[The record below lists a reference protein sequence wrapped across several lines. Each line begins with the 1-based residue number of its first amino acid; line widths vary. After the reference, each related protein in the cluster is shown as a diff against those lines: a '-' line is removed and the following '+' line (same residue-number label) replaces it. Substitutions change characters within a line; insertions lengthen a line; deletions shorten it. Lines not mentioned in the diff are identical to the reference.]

1 MKTVNFLGD
10 TQNVIRGFP
19 GSVKT
24 KLGGQLYLVQIG
36 ADPDDWKPMPSIGKG
51 VREIRIRD
59 IGGAYR
65 VIYATNVGPEV
76 IVLNA
81 FVKKTQATPKREI
94 ELARKRLREWK

>member
-1 MKTVNFLGD
+1 MKTVNFQGD

-24 KLGGQLYLVQIG
+24 KLGGQFYLVQIG

-65 VIYATNVGPEV
+65 VIYVTNVGPEV

>member
-10 TQNVIRGFP
+10 TRSVIRGFP

-24 KLGGQLYLVQIG
+24 KLGGQIFLVQIG
-36 ADPDDWKPMPSIGKG
+36 ADPDDWKPMPSIGMG

-65 VIYATNVGPEV
+65 VIYVTNLGPQV
-76 IVLNA
+76 VVLNA

-94 ELARKRLREWK
+94 ELARRRLKEWK